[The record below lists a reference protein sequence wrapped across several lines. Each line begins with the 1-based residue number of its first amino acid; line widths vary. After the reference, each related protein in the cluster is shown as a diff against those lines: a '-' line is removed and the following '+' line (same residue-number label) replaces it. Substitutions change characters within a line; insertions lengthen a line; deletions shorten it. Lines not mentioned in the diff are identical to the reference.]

1 MPAET
6 RSSPGKYVSLYL
18 NGPMHT
24 RLRREAEARKTTIG
38 RLITTRLK
46 EEFPAPSG
54 FDLLGGIIGSLEGP
68 ADLSTN
74 PAHLEGYGTRKK
86 P

>member
-1 MPAET
+1 MPTET
-6 RSSPGKYVSLYL
+6 RLSPGKYVSLYL
-18 NGPMHT
+18 NGPMHA
-24 RLRREAEARKTTIG
+24 RLRREAEIRQTTIG

-46 EEFPAPSG
+46 EEFPSPSG
-54 FDLLGGIIGSLEGP
+54 FDLLGEIIGSIEGS

>member
-1 MPAET
+1 MPTET
-6 RSSPGKYVSLYL
+6 PSSPGKYVSLYL
-18 NGPMHT
+18 NAPMHA
-24 RLRREAEARKTTIG
+24 RLQREAEARKTTIG

-46 EEFPAPSG
+46 EEFPSPSG

-86 P
+86 L

>member
-1 MPAET
+1 

-38 RLITTRLK
+38 RLITTKLK

-54 FDLLGGIIGSLEGP
+54 FDLLGEIIGTLEGP